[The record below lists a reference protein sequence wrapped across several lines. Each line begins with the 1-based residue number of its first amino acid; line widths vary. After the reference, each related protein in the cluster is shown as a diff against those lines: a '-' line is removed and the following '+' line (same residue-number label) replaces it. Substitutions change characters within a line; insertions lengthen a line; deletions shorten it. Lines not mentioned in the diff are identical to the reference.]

1 MPARDQGLDF
11 FAAVGL
17 RAGLHAD
24 LHAGLRARGAFFAH
38 GGALRARRDANPDVA
53 QAQRAGHGA
62 ENTKILKS
70 PSDPLFPRRLRRLQN
85 DLVTRYRANPDG
97 LRGHVGRALAIAI
110 SG

>member
-1 MPARDQGLDF
+1 MSSGDIVKRIIDSKCPPANYGACGTLVS
-11 FAAVGL
+11 AAL
-17 RAGLHAD
+17 
-24 LHAGLRARGAFFAH
+24 
-38 GGALRARRDANPDVA
+38 
-53 QAQRAGHGA
+53 GHGA

-70 PSDPLFPRRLRRLQN
+70 PSNPLFPRRLRRLQN

>member
-1 MPARDQGLDF
+1 M
-11 FAAVGL
+11 
-17 RAGLHAD
+17 RAKVYELLHAESQQPGAD
-24 LHAGLRARGAFFAH
+24 AQDISRKRAEPIAER
-38 GGALRARRDANPDVA
+38 
-53 QAQRAGHGA
+53 

-70 PSDPLFPRRLRRLQN
+70 PSDPLSPRRLRRLAN